1 MYRTPLFACALALAM
16 AGGVLAHAPKNVE
29 AEFDTDKQILTVTVF
44 HDVKD
49 AAKHFIDEISVE
61 LNGKDIIEQKLLA
74 QESLEKIA
82 VVYRI
87 TDAGVGDEIEVSAAC
102 NISGKKKTTVKIETE
117 AAKKAEEKQGTEA
130 AEGADT
136 E

>member
-1 MYRTPLFACALALAM
+1 MCHAALFACALALAI
-16 AGGVLAHAPKNVE
+16 ASGAFAHAPKNVE
-29 AEFDTDKQILTVTVF
+29 AEFDIDRQILTVAVF

-61 LNGKDIIEQKLLA
+61 LNGKRVIEQRLLA
-74 QESLEKIA
+74 QENLEKIE

-87 TDAGVGDEIEVSAAC
+87 TDAHVGDEIEISAAC
-102 NISGKKKTTVKIETE
+102 SISGKKKTTVKIE
-117 AAKKAEEKQGTEA
+117 KKADKEAEEKQETEA
-130 AEGADT
+130 AEEADT